1 MIIAEIGL
9 NHLGQFSN
17 IQKYIDSL
25 KSSKIDAVS
34 LQIREKE
41 FYEGGNKNLLLKK
54 EEYEL
59 ASQLVKR
66 SNKKFGIAIADESQ
80 IEFLESIGTDFY
92 KIIRN
97 DINNYSLVEKLS
109 QTQKKVI
116 VSTGLSSDYEIS
128 KFVENY
134 GNENFV
140 LNHTQLS
147 YDVSDC
153 NLAAISKM
161 RKEYNLDVSFGNH
174 CENKNVIYMSLCYD
188 PSDILFYVKLDNKE
202 EYPDNKHSLLIEEAI
217 LVAENIKI
225 LRNAIGDGVKI
236 SMKNKMENE

>member
-17 IQKYIDSL
+17 VEKYIDNL
-25 KSSKIDAVS
+25 KNSKIDAIS
-34 LQIREKE
+34 LQIREKA
-41 FYEGGNKNLLLKK
+41 FYQRDSRNLLLKK

-59 ASQLVKR
+59 ASRLVKG
-66 SNKKFGIAIADESQ
+66 SNKKFGIAIADEDQ
-80 IEFLESIGTDFY
+80 IDFLESIGTDFY

-128 KFVENY
+128 KFVDNY
-134 GNENFV
+134 GNKNFV

-147 YDVSDC
+147 YDISDC

-161 RKEYNLDVSFGNH
+161 KKKYGLDISFGNH
-174 CENKNVIYMSLCYD
+174 CENKNVIYMSLCYN
-188 PSDILFYVKLDNKE
+188 PSDILFYVKLDNE
-202 EYPDNKHSLLIEEAI
+202 REYPDDKHSLLVEEAAS
-217 LVAENIKI
+217 VAENIKK
-225 LRNAIGDGVKI
+225 LRKAIGGGAKI
-236 SMKNKMENE
+236 SMKNKMESK